1 MSVIYE
7 RTMTLNYDIALTPI
21 EWAKISNDLH
31 NADLHLV
38 SKWRYNNTVHEEEY
52 GFRTVESKSSIHTI
66 VIDGQH
72 ALTTKFSSDADKIVQ
87 ELQTNT
93 NFEVSVVTDTTISTE
108 DKWVSPIG
116 EYFLLDYDNMV
127 GIQQIGTTPE
137 LLYNEGVRMVTTLLN
152 KNNTEVQLQFVITW
166 ETDGICTKGAIEE
179 MCVNMPLPDIGS
191 IQYNV
196 ESVISNYGSMGEPLI
211 ECYFDAK
218 TDSRSE
224 CTPDIVAKTREARLA
239 ARNNECIQV
248 YEDDKPTITCGCI
261 KCWPQTQN
269 LEEEE

>member
-31 NADLHLV
+31 NVDLHLV
-38 SKWRYNNTVHEEEY
+38 SKWRYNNKVHEEEY
-52 GFRTVESKSSIHTI
+52 GFRTVENESSVHTI

-72 ALTTKFSSDADKIVQ
+72 ALTTRFRSDADKMTQ

-93 NFEVSVVTDTTISTE
+93 NFEVSVITDTTITSE
-108 DKWVSPIG
+108 DKWVNPVG
-116 EYFLLDYDNMV
+116 EYFLLDYENMV
-127 GIQQIGTTPE
+127 GTQQIGTTPE
-137 LLYNEGVRMVTTLLN
+137 LIYEDFSDSDENVRMVTTLMN

-166 ETDGICTKGAIEE
+166 ETNGIQTKGCIEE
-179 MCVNMPLPDIGS
+179 LCVNLPLPDIGS
-191 IQYNV
+191 IQHIV
-196 ESVISNYGSMGEPLI
+196 ETTVSNYGNMGEPLI

-239 ARNNECIQV
+239 AR
-248 YEDDKPTITCGCI
+248 
-261 KCWPQTQN
+261 
-269 LEEEE
+269 EEE